1 MSAPIIKHHA
11 PKHPD
16 DDPDHPIP
24 SLAVLDVAAILKDG
38 GADLT
43 VVIAS
48 PLHSDER
55 SLTRL
60 LDKIQGY
67 LGHIQSPEFRAEAGT
82 PNPGNTTIKVLIHPD
97 SCIEAFDL
105 LDRSKDWVLAND
117 ATLKVERLDI
127 AVH

>member
-1 MSAPIIKHHA
+1 MSAPIIKHDA
-11 PKHPD
+11 PNDPD

-43 VVIAS
+43 IVIAS

-60 LDKIQGY
+60 LNKIQGY
-67 LGHIQSPEFRAEAGT
+67 LGHIQSPEFQDEAGA
-82 PNPGNTTIKVLIHPD
+82 PNPGNTTINVLIHPD
-97 SCIEAFDL
+97 SCMEAFDL
-105 LDRSKDWVLAND
+105 LERSKDWVLASD
-117 ATLKVERLDI
+117 ATLKVEHLDVAI
-127 AVH
+127 H

>member
-1 MSAPIIKHHA
+1 MSTPIIKHDA
-11 PKHPD
+11 TKHPD

-24 SLAVLDVAAILKDG
+24 SLAVLDVAAYRTDG

-43 VVIAS
+43 IVIAS
-48 PLHSDER
+48 PLASDER

-67 LGHIQSPEFRAEAGT
+67 LGHIQSPEFQDEAGA
-82 PNPGNTTIKVLIHPD
+82 PNPGNTSIRVLIHPD
-97 SCIEAFDL
+97 SSPEAFDL
-105 LDRSKDWVLAND
+105 LDRSKDWVLAGQ
-117 ATLKVERLDI
+117 ATLKIELLDL

>member
-1 MSAPIIKHHA
+1 MSAPIIKHDA

-24 SLAVLDVAAILKDG
+24 SLAVLDVAAILKGG

-43 VVIAS
+43 IVIAS
-48 PLHSDER
+48 PLAADER

-67 LGHIQSPEFRAEAGT
+67 LGHIQSPEFQEEAGT
-82 PNPGNTTIKVLIHPD
+82 PNPGNTSIKVLIHPD
-97 SCIEAFDL
+97 SSSEAFDL
-105 LDRSKDWVLAND
+105 LERSKDWVLANH
-117 ATLKVERLDI
+117 ATLKVELLDL